1 MNELAIRHDAAI
13 MPLMTVQEAVA
24 RYNAVVEFTKTV
36 MKQGKDYGSVPGTD
50 KQTLLKPGS
59 EKLCSLFGLAP
70 SFVVVDKIV
79 DFEKGLFYF
88 QYRCELT
95 RNGLLVGSGVG
106 SCNSK
111 ETKYRY
117 RYQAAGYKP
126 EKAEADK
133 MKAQKLGK
141 WGKNG
146 DAWIWLER
154 VENDEPFDL
163 LNTIDKMAQKRS
175 LIAATLIATNASE
188 FFTQDLEDIDYLE
201 AEVINTTTVQPTGD
215 NSHTKVEAKSE
226 PIKTH
231 TTGAPTISP
240 KMLVDEGLADNV
252 PNASQ
257 IINLLGIAG
266 KPADVGLPRVKLYR
280 RWRDAGLDSKD
291 AAAKVIAGEVPQAET
306 A

>member
-1 MNELAIRHDAAI
+1 MNELVKQETAI
-13 MPLMTVQEAVA
+13 MPLMTVHEAVA

-36 MKQGKDYGSVPGTD
+36 MKQGKDFGLVPGTGD
-50 KQTLLKPGS
+50 KQTLLKPGA
-59 EKLCSLFGLAP
+59 EKLCSLFGFSP
-70 SFVVVDKIV
+70 SFLVVDKIV

-88 QYRCELT
+88 QYRCDLY
-95 RNGLLVGSGVG
+95 RGSVLIGSGVG

-133 MKAQKLGK
+133 LKAQKLGK
-141 WGKNG
+141 WGKSG

-163 LNTIDKMAQKRS
+163 LNTIDKMAQKRA

-188 FFTQDLEDIDYLE
+188 FFTQDLEDIDYVD
-201 AEVINTTTVQPTGD
+201 AEVIHQPEQAQAQAKT
-215 NSHTKVEAKSE
+215 EAK
-226 PIKTH
+226 PDLKTS
-231 TTGAPTISP
+231 TSGAPTISP

-266 KPADVGLPRVKLYR
+266 KSADVGLPRVKLYR
-280 RWRDAGLDSKD
+280 RWRDTGLESKD
-291 AAAKVIAGEVPQAET
+291 AAAKTIAGEVPQEQPV
-306 A
+306 